1 MALSNPFVWGRGGAQ
16 LTPDQIAKQR
26 EIEDA
31 LLQRGVDTSPVGDWT
46 QGLARVADA
55 AAGSF
60 RRGRLIR
67 AEKESQA
74 YNADK
79 LKTITSLL
87 GGTPSSSASIPSP
100 GAVTELN
107 NSAPVSDLTD
117 NQIYNDFIGT
127 VKEGGVTNPYGLAA
141 VAATG
146 RAESQFDPRNANRSW
161 SDPSQSGQPGTAG
174 GIMSWRGPR
183 LQALYDFAA
192 KNGEQP
198 GAISPKTQGMFFLQE
213 DPNLVT
219 ALNNAK
225 SVDEAQQI
233 MNRAW
238 AFAGYDKPGGE
249 SARRLSYANSFL
261 PAFQGQGGGTQ
272 VASLDPSAGMP
283 QTAPQAIDAAAAPSG
298 YVDPQ
303 VTTDFRNTPPA
314 AGAETTV
321 APGSEVAAA
330 PPLPPPTTVAA
341 PPPVA
346 SVPPV
351 QTAQA
356 APPIMAPNGAVIPPA
371 IIEALSDPRLNEQT
385 RGIAELLLRQQQ
397 ARAQALYED
406 QLRRS
411 DPSYQLGIAKT
422 QVELDNLRNPKIS
435 PADQARIDLEKQKFD
450 FDRNKPTEV
459 NGRLVGP
466 DGKVV
471 YDAPMSATDEA
482 RMKLDRDKF
491 DAEQKAGQ
499 WEKMTDGRLY
509 NKNTGEFRDA
519 PPPVPGSVPP
529 KFDDVSGLRKEIQ
542 QLPSY
547 KNLSQALPIYRS
559 MTETA
564 GRDSK
569 ASDLNL
575 VYGLGKIMDPTS
587 VVREGEMVMVK
598 NTSSL
603 PDWFQ
608 GAIASL
614 NGGAALTPETRQAIM
629 REAYGRVS
637 GYDQAFKQDTS
648 QYAGIVTRNQFNP
661 ADVIPD
667 FGTYAPWKPAADPS
681 APAVDIPP
689 APAGVDPED
698 WKYLSP
704 DQRRLW
710 QK

>member
-31 LLQRGVDTSPVGDWT
+31 LLQRGIDTSPVGDWT

-60 RRGRLIR
+60 RRGRLVR
-67 AEKESQA
+67 AEKENEA

-87 GGTPSSSASIPSP
+87 GGVPSSSASIPAPAAAGEMGATSP
-100 GAVTELN
+100 SPAAAPVFANDGTELGSYLSDPNRRATLPAGMRN
-107 NSAPVSDLTD
+107 NNPGNIKFVGQRVPGIVGPSENTDQGDPQAVFDTPESGMSAMYSLLSKKYADGKLTPNQMIAGDMGWTPGNYQAAANVAKNAGIGPDDDIGLTD
-117 NQIYNDFIGT
+117 PAKASRFM
-127 VKEGGVTNPYGLAA
+127 
-141 VAATG
+141 
-146 RAESQFDPRNANRSW
+146 RALILQEHGNRGALYPESMIASVVG
-161 SDPSQSGQPGTAG
+161 GQP
-174 GIMSWRGPR
+174 
-183 LQALYDFAA
+183 
-192 KNGEQP
+192 
-198 GAISPKTQGMFFLQE
+198 
-213 DPNLVT
+213 
-219 ALNNAK
+219 
-225 SVDEAQQI
+225 
-233 MNRAW
+233 
-238 AFAGYDKPGGE
+238 
-249 SARRLSYANSFL
+249 
-261 PAFQGQGGGTQ
+261 TQ
-272 VASLDPSAGMP
+272 VASAAP
-283 QTAPQAIDAAAAPSG
+283 QTATDAINAIAPQQPSAETA
-298 YVDPQ
+298 YADPQ
-303 VTTDFRNTPPA
+303 VTADFRA
-314 AGAETTV
+314 ASGI
-321 APGSEVAAA
+321 A
-330 PPLPPPTTVAA
+330 PPLPPPSTIAS
-341 PPPVA
+341 PPAVA
-346 SVPPV
+346 SFPPV

-356 APPIMAPNGAVIPPA
+356 VPPQIMAPNGQAIPPA

-397 ARAQALYED
+397 ARQNAIMEQ
-406 QLRRS
+406 QIKQS
-411 DPSYQLGIAKT
+411 DPGYQADLKLKQLQADQIA
-422 QVELDNLRNPKIS
+422 NPRIG
-435 PADQARIDLEKQKFD
+435 PADQARIDL
-450 FDRNKPTEV
+450 
-459 NGRLVGP
+459 
-466 DGKVV
+466 
-471 YDAPMSATDEA
+471 
-482 RMKLDRDKF
+482 DRDKQKQ
-491 DAEQKAGQ
+491 DQENRNTLTAAEQSRLDLDRQKFELEAKQGQ
-499 WEKMTDGRLY
+499 WQKMTDGRLY
-509 NKNTGEFRDA
+509 NQTTGEFRDA

-529 KFDDVSGLRKEIQ
+529 KFEDVSGLRKEIQ

-564 GRDSK
+564 GRNSK

-629 REAYGRVS
+629 TEAFGRVQ

-648 QYAGIVTRNQFNP
+648 QYGGIVQRNQFNP

-667 FGTYAPWKPAADPS
+667 FGTYEPWKAAS
-681 APAVDIPP
+681 AGGADIPP
-689 APAGVDPED
+689 APPGINAED